1 METFD
6 KGKTYEYV
14 DAFVSKSSNFNYTNE
29 FDNNLYNQNFIS
41 KSTSFS
47 NLNEEKNS
55 LRLIQQSYNERI
67 SKLYKDFEGYYKE
80 IAKKNINDIINEQIF
95 IEKEKEISN
104 LITKNA
110 LLVNEND
117 TIKLENTRLEKVI
130 SVLEIDI
137 KKLEKKINTLK
148 AENSQIK
155 INSYGCNSGQYN
167 IEVMNNM
174 INDYKEKILLLQ
186 KENERLKMNTTATN
200 GGCNDSIKIINEI
213 HQRNLNLKKELIAMK
228 QDIVKQSKEIKEINY
243 NSTMRILQAVNES
256 LQQKA
261 ENDKINSTMLDQFNI
276 IEKCQRENKKLIM
289 KSEEDLHMIKELSKT
304 QSSLEKE
311 NKELKNQII
320 KLNVQIEVLNEALN
334 HQQQSIS
341 FSSNQKSEITELVS
355 QLKTKYEQQIDL
367 LKSQL
372 KDKETQTKN
381 EYMNII
387 KEKDFKITQLE
398 TALNQSLISLNSG
411 MENVKI
417 ANQLDSEIKQFIS
430 KV

>member
-29 FDNNLYNQNFIS
+29 FDNNLYNNNYIS

-47 NLNEEKNS
+47 NLENNS

-80 IAKKNINDIINEQIF
+80 ILKKNINDIINEQIF

-137 KKLEKKINTLK
+137 KKMEKKINTLK

-155 INSYGCNSGQYN
+155 INSYGSGKYN

-186 KENERLKMNTTATN
+186 KENERLRMKSITN
-200 GGCNDSIKIINEI
+200 GGCNYSMKIINEI
-213 HQRNLNLKKELIAMK
+213 HQRNLNLKNELIAMK
-228 QDIVKQSKEIKEINY
+228 RDIERQCKEVKEINY
-243 NSTMRILQAVNES
+243 DSTMRILQAVNES

-261 ENDKINSTMLDQFNI
+261 ENEKMNSTILDQFNI
-276 IEKCQRENKKLIM
+276 IEKCQKENKKWIM
-289 KSEEDLHMIKELSKT
+289 KSEEELHKIKELS
-304 QSSLEKE
+304 QSQNSLEKE

-320 KLNVQIEVLNEALN
+320 KLNVQIEVLNEALQ

-355 QLKTKYEQQIDL
+355 QLKKKYEQQIDL
-367 LKSQL
+367 LKNQL

-381 EYMNII
+381 EYLNII

>member
-6 KGKTYEYV
+6 KRKTYEYV

-29 FDNNLYNQNFIS
+29 FDNNLYNKNFIS

-47 NLNEEKNS
+47 NLNEDKNS

-137 KKLEKKINTLK
+137 KKLQKKINTLK

-155 INSYGCNSGQYN
+155 INSYGCSGQYN

-186 KENERLKMNTTATN
+186 KENERLKMNSTATN

-213 HQRNLNLKKELIAMK
+213 HQRNLNLKNELIAMK
-228 QDIVKQSKEIKEINY
+228 RDIVKQCKKVKESNY
-243 NSTMRILQAVNES
+243 DSTMRILQAVNDS

-289 KSEEDLHMIKELSKT
+289 KSEEDLHMIKELS
-304 QSSLEKE
+304 QSQSLLEKE

-381 EYMNII
+381 EYMSII

>member
-29 FDNNLYNQNFIS
+29 FDNNLYNNNYIS

-47 NLNEEKNS
+47 NLENNS

-80 IAKKNINDIINEQIF
+80 ILKKNINDIINEQIF

-137 KKLEKKINTLK
+137 KKMEKKINTLK

-155 INSYGCNSGQYN
+155 INSYGSGKYN

-186 KENERLKMNTTATN
+186 KENERLRMKSITN
-200 GGCNDSIKIINEI
+200 GGCNYSMKIINEI
-213 HQRNLNLKKELIAMK
+213 HQRNLNLKNELIAMK
-228 QDIVKQSKEIKEINY
+228 LDIERQCKEVKEINY
-243 NSTMRILQAVNES
+243 DSTMRILQAVNES

-261 ENDKINSTMLDQFNI
+261 ENEKMNSIMLDQFNI
-276 IEKCQRENKKLIM
+276 IEKCQKENKKLIM
-289 KSEEDLHMIKELSKT
+289 KSDEDLHKIKELS
-304 QSSLEKE
+304 QSQNSLEKE

-320 KLNVQIEVLNEALN
+320 KLNVQIEVLNEALQ

-355 QLKTKYEQQIDL
+355 QLKKKYEQQIDL
-367 LKSQL
+367 LKNQL

-381 EYMNII
+381 EYLNII

>member
-29 FDNNLYNQNFIS
+29 FDNNLYNNNYIS

-47 NLNEEKNS
+47 NLENNS

-80 IAKKNINDIINEQIF
+80 ILKKNINDIINEQIF

-137 KKLEKKINTLK
+137 KKMEKKMNTVK

-155 INSYGCNSGQYN
+155 INSYGSGKYN

-186 KENERLKMNTTATN
+186 KENERLRMKSITN
-200 GGCNDSIKIINEI
+200 GGCNYSMKIINEI
-213 HQRNLNLKKELIAMK
+213 HQRNLNLKNELIAMK
-228 QDIVKQSKEIKEINY
+228 RDIERQCKEVKEINY
-243 NSTMRILQAVNES
+243 DSTMRILQAVNES

-261 ENDKINSTMLDQFNI
+261 ENEKMNSIMLDQFNI
-276 IEKCQRENKKLIM
+276 IEKCQKENKKLIM
-289 KSEEDLHMIKELSKT
+289 KSDEDLHKIKELS
-304 QSSLEKE
+304 QSQNSLEKE

-320 KLNVQIEVLNEALN
+320 KLNVQIEVLNEALQ

-355 QLKTKYEQQIDL
+355 QLKKKYEQQIDL
-367 LKSQL
+367 LKNQL

-381 EYMNII
+381 EYLNII

>member
-6 KGKTYEYV
+6 KGKTYVYV
-14 DAFVSKSSNFNYTNE
+14 DAFASKSSNFNYTNE
-29 FDNNLYNQNFIS
+29 FDNNLYNNNYIS

-47 NLNEEKNS
+47 NLENNS

-80 IAKKNINDIINEQIF
+80 ILKKNINDIINEQIF

-137 KKLEKKINTLK
+137 KKMEKKITTLK

-155 INSYGCNSGQYN
+155 INSYGSGKYN

-186 KENERLKMNTTATN
+186 KENERLRMKSITN
-200 GGCNDSIKIINEI
+200 GGCNYSMKIINEI
-213 HQRNLNLKKELIAMK
+213 HQRNLNLKNELIAMK
-228 QDIVKQSKEIKEINY
+228 LDIERQCKEVKEINY
-243 NSTMRILQAVNES
+243 DSTMRILQAVNES

-261 ENDKINSTMLDQFNI
+261 ENEKMNSTILDQFNI
-276 IEKCQRENKKLIM
+276 IEKCQKENKKLIM
-289 KSEEDLHMIKELSKT
+289 KSDEDLHKIKELS
-304 QSSLEKE
+304 QSQNSLEKE

-320 KLNVQIEVLNEALN
+320 KLNVQIEVLNEALQ

-355 QLKTKYEQQIDL
+355 QLKKKYEQQIDL
-367 LKSQL
+367 LKNQL

-381 EYMNII
+381 EYLNII

>member
-29 FDNNLYNQNFIS
+29 FDNNLYNNNYIS

-47 NLNEEKNS
+47 NLENNS

-80 IAKKNINDIINEQIF
+80 ILKKNINDIINEQIF

-137 KKLEKKINTLK
+137 KKMEKKINTLK

-155 INSYGCNSGQYN
+155 INSYGSGKYN

-186 KENERLKMNTTATN
+186 KENERLKMKSIAN
-200 GGCNDSIKIINEI
+200 GGCNYSMKIINEI
-213 HQRNLNLKKELIAMK
+213 HQRNLNLKNELIAMK
-228 QDIVKQSKEIKEINY
+228 RDIERQCKEVKEINY
-243 NSTMRILQAVNES
+243 DSTMRILQAVNES

-261 ENDKINSTMLDQFNI
+261 ENEKMNSTILDQFNI
-276 IEKCQRENKKLIM
+276 IEKCQKENKKLIM
-289 KSEEDLHMIKELSKT
+289 KSDEDLHKIKELS
-304 QSSLEKE
+304 QSQNSLEKE

-320 KLNVQIEVLNEALN
+320 KLNVQIEVLNEALQ

-355 QLKTKYEQQIDL
+355 QLKKKYEQQIDL
-367 LKSQL
+367 LKNQL

-381 EYMNII
+381 EYLNII

>member
-29 FDNNLYNQNFIS
+29 FDNNLYNNNYIS

-47 NLNEEKNS
+47 NIENNS

-80 IAKKNINDIINEQIF
+80 ILKKNINDIINEQIF

-137 KKLEKKINTLK
+137 KKMEKKINTLK

-155 INSYGCNSGQYN
+155 INSYGSGKYN

-186 KENERLKMNTTATN
+186 KENERLRMKSITN
-200 GGCNDSIKIINEI
+200 GGCNYSMKIINEI
-213 HQRNLNLKKELIAMK
+213 HQRNLNLKNELIAMK
-228 QDIVKQSKEIKEINY
+228 RDIERQCKEVKEINY
-243 NSTMRILQAVNES
+243 DSTMRILQAVNES

-261 ENDKINSTMLDQFNI
+261 ENEKMNSTILDQFNI
-276 IEKCQRENKKLIM
+276 IEKCQKENKKLIM
-289 KSEEDLHMIKELSKT
+289 KSDEDLHKIKELS
-304 QSSLEKE
+304 QSQNSLEKE

-320 KLNVQIEVLNEALN
+320 KLNVQIEVLNEALQ

-355 QLKTKYEQQIDL
+355 QLKKKYEQQIDL
-367 LKSQL
+367 LKNQL

-381 EYMNII
+381 EYLNII